1 MSKSLPLRPSLEQLR
16 NQAKDL
22 RKQFLAGEPAAVERV
37 RPFHPELATPVT
49 PSLSPSDGE
58 RVAVGRVRGEHL
70 RLHDA
75 QLVIAREYG
84 FASWPK
90 LKEHVESILLETGDP
105 MELLKQAF
113 HADDAPWL
121 RKLLARYPQFKALI
135 NEPIGPFDSP
145 AIINVRSREMLDV
158 LLEAGADINAKSRWW
173 AGGFGL
179 LHGAEPDLA
188 AYAIQRGATVD
199 VHAAARL
206 GLLNQLRE
214 QVTADPKLVHARG
227 GDGQTPLHFAST
239 VEIAAFLLEHGADID
254 ARDLDHES
262 TPAQWMIKERQ
273 GVARFLVQR
282 GCRTDFL
289 MAAALGDVALAR
301 QHLAAD
307 PKCIHLR
314 VTDEYFPMINPKSGG
329 TIYQW
334 TLGWYVAPHEVARQF
349 GHEEVFNLLMD
360 HSPADVKL
368 ITACWV
374 GDEATVKSLLK
385 ENPSLPTSLS
395 PAYQRHLAHA
405 ARNNNLSAVRLM
417 LAAGLPL
424 DALGQHRATPL
435 HWAAFQGNA
444 EMTRAILHHQPPL
457 ELKDADFK
465 NTPLGW
471 AIYGSENGW
480 HFDQSDYARTVEL
493 LLQAGAKPP
502 EQIGGTDA
510 VKTVLRKSGV
520 KDAV

>member
-1 MSKSLPLRPSLEQLR
+1 MSKSLPSRPSLEQLR

-22 RKQFLAGEPAAVERV
+22 RKQFLAGERAAVERV
-37 RPFHPELATPVT
+37 CEIDPAYKKSSAE
-49 PSLSPSDGE
+49 GI
-58 RVAVGRVRGEHL
+58 

-75 QLVIAREYG
+75 QRVIAREYG

-90 LKEHVESILLETGDP
+90 LKEHVESILLETGEP

-121 RKLLARYPQFKALI
+121 RKLLAHYPQFKALI

-206 GLLNQLRE
+206 GLLEKLRE
-214 QVTADPKLVHARG
+214 FVSTDPRLVHARG

-239 VEIAAFLLEHGADID
+239 TEIAAILLEHGADID

-262 TPAQWMIKERQ
+262 TAAQWMIKERQ
-273 GVARFLVQR
+273 NVARFLVER
-282 GCRTDFL
+282 GCKTDIL
-289 MAAALGDVALAR
+289 MAAALGDAALVR
-301 QHLAAD
+301 KHLDAD
-307 PKCIHLR
+307 ADCIHLR
-314 VTDEYFPMINPKSGG
+314 VTDECFPKVNPKAGG

-334 TLGWYVAPHEVARQF
+334 TLGWYVSPHELAKQF
-349 GHEEVFNLLMD
+349 GHGDVFRLLMER
-360 HSPADVKL
+360 SPADVKL
-368 ITACWV
+368 IAACWV
-374 GDEATVKSLLK
+374 GDEAIVQSLLQA
-385 ENPSLPTSLS
+385 NPKLGASLS
-395 PAYQRHLAHA
+395 AAYQRHIAHA
-405 ARNNNLSAVRLM
+405 ARNNNLGAVRLM
-417 LAAGLPL
+417 LAAGLPVA
-424 DALGQHRATPL
+424 ALGQHRATPL

-444 EMTRAILHHQPPL
+444 EMAQEILRYHPPL
-457 ELKDADFK
+457 ELTDADFK
-465 NTPLGW
+465 GTPLGW
-471 AIYGSENGW
+471 AVYGSENGW

-493 LLQAGAKPP
+493 LLQAGAKLP
-502 EQIGGTDA
+502 EKMGGTDA
-510 VKTVLRKSGV
+510 VENVLRRFGMQNST
-520 KDAV
+520 